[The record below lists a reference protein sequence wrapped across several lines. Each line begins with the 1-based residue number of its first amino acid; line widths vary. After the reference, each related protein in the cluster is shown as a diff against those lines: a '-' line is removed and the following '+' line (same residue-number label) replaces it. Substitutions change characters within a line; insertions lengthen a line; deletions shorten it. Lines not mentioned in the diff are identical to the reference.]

1 MRTATE
7 KYHAVLEGKL
17 QEAEFVRQMRQA
29 YPQFI
34 TQWNGYKDSI
44 SILKSKSLI
53 FEKKEV
59 KKDIDVLADQFP
71 LNTVE
76 RGIDAELENMG
87 IDSTGNVYKED
98 YMKAR
103 IKVIA
108 NLQKDANHYIN
119 LVAGE
124 SAKVDKH
131 DKMVEPKKGNEVDVH
146 NGLKKADL
154 KENHIGESNQE
165 ESIANYII
173 KHYSNPKTGKSLID
187 DEIIGDFFKTH
198 PESRDQEPQD
208 ALENFEEY
216 LSVNYETGSDL
227 KESYNKETLLKKLGN
242 ADDATIQTG
251 NGREYIIYNPD
262 SNNDENAAMWH
273 DDAVVAL
280 DQDGGEHEIPYSKIG
295 LVMVAEAKPVNEYD
309 QTDAVADYIKDY
321 YRNPKTGKSL
331 IDDEIISDFYKTHPE
346 WEEQADG
353 SDQGMQDVL
362 DNFQEFLSVNFE
374 MPGDY
379 MQEAEDLRLEPEDT
393 DNPDETLMDIGRGYI
408 EGFNRPHSLTNGD
421 LETLGKKIVDSLYK
435 GDIGAAKAKFVAEA
449 MSDDEM
455 KNIAK
460 YGKDTDM
467 AAIGNLYKLGQ
478 KFTTDFDYEG
488 MLKAGTK
495 VRLNT
500 PVDQLQQLFDSFED
514 VNYHREGEF
523 LSYAIDAIRE
533 KDKTAALNYIRDFKK
548 ACKKTLESFN
558 EGASKVRKQLEGTDA
573 FNTNMKAPLE
583 DEEGLADV
591 EEVINERVGSLQEF
605 IALIKDRAE
614 ENGTSE
620 REEAEEVMYA
630 IGDHYNIGVDVLKGP
645 WDDDDDLKLH
655 EGRRRKTQ
663 GGKVVTEND
672 YETGGYVESMG
683 PLFDRGVNMLIKAWE
698 EWKMGPMTEPGMIE
712 FAKKDVLS
720 YLETQFMVENLEEAK
735 GKDHDGDGDVDKDD
749 YMAGK
754 DAAIKK
760 AMGKEKVV
768 KENIKSI
775 ILKVL
780 EEGVINEAAT
790 NALAEFSETYGDY
803 EGMKQAIISLQDV
816 VTDIESY
823 YDKTRTKIQKVYD
836 TLGDIRNEEGLKVG
850 GFLAPAIEQSFN
862 KDLRPAVKGGFTK
875 GLSQPKV
882 RVISQADI
890 DAHNSGES
898 PLGEEEKQNVFS
910 PRTINRAL

>member
-34 TQWNGYKDSI
+34 TQWNGYKDSV
-44 SILKSKSLI
+44 SILKQKSLI

-71 LNTVE
+71 INVVE
-76 RGIDAELENMG
+76 RGIDAELEAQG
-87 IDSTGNVYKED
+87 IDSTGNVSKED

-119 LVAGE
+119 LIAGE
-124 SAKVDKH
+124 SSKVDKH
-131 DKMVEPKKGNEVDVH
+131 DQMVEPKKGNEVDVH

-154 KENHIGESNQE
+154 KENHTKPVNEYDQADSV
-165 ESIANYII
+165 ADYI
-173 KHYSNPKTGKSLID
+173 KKYYANPKTGKSLID
-187 DEIIGDFFKTH
+187 DEII
-198 PESRDQEPQD
+198 
-208 ALENFEEY
+208 N
-216 LSVNYETGSDL
+216 
-227 KESYNKETLLKKLGN
+227 
-242 ADDATIQTG
+242 
-251 NGREYIIYNPD
+251 
-262 SNNDENAAMWH
+262 
-273 DDAVVAL
+273 
-280 DQDGGEHEIPYSKIG
+280 
-295 LVMVAEAKPVNEYD
+295 
-309 QTDAVADYIKDY
+309 
-321 YRNPKTGKSL
+321 
-331 IDDEIISDFYKTHPE
+331 DFYKTHPE

-353 SDQGMQDVL
+353 SDEGMQAVM
-362 DNFQEFLSVNFE
+362 DNFQEFLSVNYE
-374 MPGDY
+374 SGADY
-379 MQEAEDLRLEPEDT
+379 MQEKVAKSAEDVIDPADYGA
-393 DNPDETLMDIGRGYI
+393 IGQGYLK
-408 EGFNRPHSLTNGD
+408 GFNKPHSLD
-421 LETLGKKIVDSLYK
+421 ADQLETLGRKVVDSLHK
-435 GDIGAAKAKFVAEA
+435 GDFDAAKAKFVAEA

-455 KNIAK
+455 KKIAK

-467 AAIGNLYKLGQ
+467 SAIDNLYKLGQ

-488 MLKAGTK
+488 MLKAGTR

-523 LSYAIDAIRE
+523 LSYAIDAIKE
-533 KDKTAALNYIRDFKK
+533 KDKAAALNYIKDFKK

-558 EGASKVRKQLEGTDA
+558 EGASKVRKQLE
-573 FNTNMKAPLE
+573 E
-583 DEEGLADV
+583 V

-614 ENGTSE
+614 ENGTTE

-630 IGDHYNIGVDVLKGP
+630 IGDHYNIGVDIMKGP
-645 WDDDDDLKLH
+645 WDDDNGVN

-683 PLFDRGVNMLIKAWE
+683 PLFDKGVNMLIKAWE

-720 YLETQFMVENLEEAK
+720 YLETQFMVENLEEKK
-735 GKDHDGDGDVDKDD
+735 GTDHDDDGDIDKED
-749 YMAGK
+749 YMASK

-760 AMGKEKVV
+760 AMGKEKIV

-790 NALAEFSETYGDY
+790 NALAEFSETYGGY

-850 GFLAPAIEQSFN
+850 GFLAPAIEQAFN

-875 GLSQPKV
+875 GLNQPKV

-890 DAHNSGES
+890 DAHNSGAN

-910 PRTINRAL
+910 PNTINGAL

>member
-1 MRTATE
+1 MKTATQ

-34 TQWNGYKDSI
+34 TQWNGYKDSV
-44 SILKSKSLI
+44 SILKQKSLI

-71 LNTVE
+71 INVVE
-76 RGIDAELENMG
+76 RGIDAELEAQG
-87 IDSTGNVYKED
+87 IDSTGNVSKED

-119 LVAGE
+119 LIAGE
-124 SAKVDKH
+124 SSKVDKH
-131 DKMVEPKKGNEVDVH
+131 DQMVEPKKGNEVDVH

-154 KENHIGESNQE
+154 KENHTKPVNEYDQADSV
-165 ESIANYII
+165 ADYI
-173 KHYSNPKTGKSLID
+173 KKYYANPKTGKSLID
-187 DEIIGDFFKTH
+187 DEII
-198 PESRDQEPQD
+198 
-208 ALENFEEY
+208 N
-216 LSVNYETGSDL
+216 
-227 KESYNKETLLKKLGN
+227 
-242 ADDATIQTG
+242 
-251 NGREYIIYNPD
+251 
-262 SNNDENAAMWH
+262 
-273 DDAVVAL
+273 
-280 DQDGGEHEIPYSKIG
+280 
-295 LVMVAEAKPVNEYD
+295 
-309 QTDAVADYIKDY
+309 
-321 YRNPKTGKSL
+321 
-331 IDDEIISDFYKTHPE
+331 DFYKTHPE

-353 SDQGMQDVL
+353 SDEGMQAVM
-362 DNFQEFLSVNFE
+362 DNFQEFLSVNYE
-374 MPGDY
+374 SGADY
-379 MQEAEDLRLEPEDT
+379 MQEKVAKSAEDVIDPADYGA
-393 DNPDETLMDIGRGYI
+393 IGQGYLK
-408 EGFNRPHSLTNGD
+408 GFNKPHSLD
-421 LETLGKKIVDSLYK
+421 ADQLETLGRKVVDSLHK
-435 GDIGAAKAKFVAEA
+435 GDFDAAKAKFVAEA

-455 KNIAK
+455 KKIAK

-467 AAIGNLYKLGQ
+467 SAIDNLYKLGQ

-488 MLKAGTK
+488 MLKAGTR

-523 LSYAIDAIRE
+523 LSYAIDAIKE
-533 KDKTAALNYIRDFKK
+533 KDKAAALNYIKDFKK

-558 EGASKVRKQLEGTDA
+558 EGASKVRKQLE
-573 FNTNMKAPLE
+573 E
-583 DEEGLADV
+583 V

-614 ENGTSE
+614 ENGTTE

-630 IGDHYNIGVDVLKGP
+630 IGDHYNIGVDIMKGP
-645 WDDDDDLKLH
+645 WDDDNGVN

-683 PLFDRGVNMLIKAWE
+683 PLFDKGVNMLIKAWE

-720 YLETQFMVENLEEAK
+720 YLETQFMVENLEEKK
-735 GKDHDGDGDVDKDD
+735 GTDHDDDGDIDKED
-749 YMAGK
+749 YMASK

-760 AMGKEKVV
+760 AMGKEKIV

-790 NALAEFSETYGDY
+790 NALAEFSETYGGY

-850 GFLAPAIEQSFN
+850 GFLAPAIEQAFN

-875 GLSQPKV
+875 GLNQPKV

-890 DAHNSGES
+890 DAHNSGAN

-910 PRTINRAL
+910 PNTINGAL

>member
-87 IDSTGNVYKED
+87 IDSTGNVHKED

-216 LSVNYETGSDL
+216 LSVNYESG
-227 KESYNKETLLKKLGN
+227 
-242 ADDATIQTG
+242 A
-251 NGREYIIYNPD
+251 
-262 SNNDENAAMWH
+262 
-273 DDAVVAL
+273 
-280 DQDGGEHEIPYSKIG
+280 
-295 LVMVAEAKPVNEYD
+295 
-309 QTDAVADYIKDY
+309 
-321 YRNPKTGKSL
+321 
-331 IDDEIISDFYKTHPE
+331 
-346 WEEQADG
+346 
-353 SDQGMQDVL
+353 
-362 DNFQEFLSVNFE
+362 
-374 MPGDY
+374 DY
-379 MQEAEDLRLEPEDT
+379 MQEKVANSVEDVIDPADYGA
-393 DNPDETLMDIGRGYI
+393 IGSGYLS
-408 EGFNRPHSLTNGD
+408 GFNKPHSLD
-421 LETLGKKIVDSLYK
+421 ADQLETLGRKVVNSLYK
-435 GDIGAAKAKFVAEA
+435 GDFDAAKSKFVTEA
-449 MSDDEM
+449 MSDAEM
-455 KNIAK
+455 YDIQNSNDIPQQNKT
-460 YGKDTDM
+460 YR
-467 AAIGNLYKLGQ
+467 IGD
-478 KFTTDFDYEG
+478 KFSRDFDYEG
-488 MLKAGTK
+488 MLKAGTR
-495 VRLNT
+495 VRINT
-500 PVDQLQQLFDSFED
+500 PIAQLQSLFDSFED
-514 VNYHREGEF
+514 VNYHSEGSH
-523 LSYAIDAIRE
+523 LSSAIDSIKE
-533 KDKTAALNYIRDFKK
+533 KNKIEALNHLREFKK
-548 ACKKTLESFN
+548 AIEKTLSSFN
-558 EGASKVRKQLEGTDA
+558 EGASKDRKQQEGSDA
-573 FNTNMKAPLE
+573 VNTNIKADL
-583 DEEGLADV
+583 DDDEGLADI

-605 IALIKDRAE
+605 ISLIEDRAA
-614 ENGTSE
+614 ENGTTE
-620 REEAEEVMYA
+620 VEEAEEVMYA
-630 IGDHYNIGVDVLKGP
+630 LGEHYSFGVDILHGP
-645 WDDDDDLKLH
+645 KAPIK
-655 EGRRRKTQ
+655 EGRRKKTQ

-683 PLFDRGVNMLIKAWE
+683 PLFDRGVNMLINAWE

-720 YLETQFMVENLEEAK
+720 YLETQFMVENLEEKK
-735 GKDHDGDGDVDKDD
+735 GKDLDGDGDVDGDD
-749 YMAGK
+749 YKHAK
-754 DAAIKK
+754 DKAIKK
-760 AMGKEKVV
+760 AMGKDEIVR
-768 KENIKSI
+768 ENIKSI

-780 EEGVINEAAT
+780 EEGVVNEAAT
-790 NALAEFSETYGDY
+790 NALAGFSETYGEY

-850 GFLAPAIEQSFN
+850 GFLAPSIEQAFN
-862 KDLRPAVKGGFTK
+862 KDLRPAIKGGFTK

-882 RVISQADI
+882 RVISQSDI
-890 DAHNSGES
+890 DAHSSGQS

-910 PRTINRAL
+910 PRTINGAL

>member
-87 IDSTGNVYKED
+87 IDSTGNVHKED

-216 LSVNYETGSDL
+216 LSVNYESG
-227 KESYNKETLLKKLGN
+227 
-242 ADDATIQTG
+242 A
-251 NGREYIIYNPD
+251 
-262 SNNDENAAMWH
+262 
-273 DDAVVAL
+273 
-280 DQDGGEHEIPYSKIG
+280 
-295 LVMVAEAKPVNEYD
+295 
-309 QTDAVADYIKDY
+309 
-321 YRNPKTGKSL
+321 
-331 IDDEIISDFYKTHPE
+331 
-346 WEEQADG
+346 
-353 SDQGMQDVL
+353 
-362 DNFQEFLSVNFE
+362 
-374 MPGDY
+374 DY
-379 MQEAEDLRLEPEDT
+379 MQEKVANSVEDVIDPADYGA
-393 DNPDETLMDIGRGYI
+393 IGSGYLS
-408 EGFNRPHSLTNGD
+408 GFNKPHSLD
-421 LETLGKKIVDSLYK
+421 ADQLETLGRKVVNSLYK
-435 GDIGAAKAKFVAEA
+435 GDFDAAKSKFVTEA
-449 MSDDEM
+449 MSDAEM
-455 KNIAK
+455 YDIQNSNDIPQQNKT
-460 YGKDTDM
+460 YR
-467 AAIGNLYKLGQ
+467 IGD
-478 KFTTDFDYEG
+478 KFSRDFDYEG
-488 MLKAGTK
+488 MLKAGTR
-495 VRLNT
+495 VRINT
-500 PVDQLQQLFDSFED
+500 PIAQLQSLFDSFED
-514 VNYHREGEF
+514 VNYHSEGSH
-523 LSYAIDAIRE
+523 LSSAIDSIKE
-533 KDKTAALNYIRDFKK
+533 KNKIEALNHLREFKK
-548 ACKKTLESFN
+548 AIEKTLSSFN
-558 EGASKVRKQLEGTDA
+558 EGASKDRKQQEGSDA
-573 FNTNMKAPLE
+573 VNTNIKADL
-583 DEEGLADV
+583 DDDEGLADI

-605 IALIKDRAE
+605 ISLIEDRAA
-614 ENGTSE
+614 ENGTTE
-620 REEAEEVMYA
+620 VEEAEEVMYA
-630 IGDHYNIGVDVLKGP
+630 LGEHYSFGVDILHGP
-645 WDDDDDLKLH
+645 KAPIK
-655 EGRRRKTQ
+655 EGRRKKTQ

-683 PLFDRGVNMLIKAWE
+683 PLFDRGVNMLINAWE

-720 YLETQFMVENLEEAK
+720 YLETQFMVENLEESK
-735 GKDHDGDGDVDKDD
+735 GKHAKDK
-749 YMAGK
+749 
-754 DAAIKK
+754 AIKK
-760 AMGKEKVV
+760 AMGKDEIVR
-768 KENIKSI
+768 ENIKSI

-780 EEGVINEAAT
+780 EEGVVNEAAT
-790 NALAEFSETYGDY
+790 NALAGFSETYGEY

-850 GFLAPAIEQSFN
+850 GFLAPSIEQAFN
-862 KDLRPAVKGGFTK
+862 KDLRPAIKGGFTK

-882 RVISQADI
+882 RVISQSDI
-890 DAHNSGES
+890 DAHSSGQS

-910 PRTINRAL
+910 PRTINGAL

>member
-34 TQWNGYKDSI
+34 TQWNGYKDSV
-44 SILKSKSLI
+44 SILKQKSLI

-71 LNTVE
+71 INVVE
-76 RGIDAELENMG
+76 RGIDAELEAQG
-87 IDSTGNVYKED
+87 IDSTGNVSKED

-119 LVAGE
+119 LIAGE
-124 SAKVDKH
+124 SSKVDKH
-131 DKMVEPKKGNEVDVH
+131 DQMVEPKKGNEVDVH

-154 KENHIGESNQE
+154 KENHTKPVNEYDQADSV
-165 ESIANYII
+165 ADYI
-173 KHYSNPKTGKSLID
+173 KKYYANPKTGKSLID
-187 DEIIGDFFKTH
+187 DEII
-198 PESRDQEPQD
+198 
-208 ALENFEEY
+208 N
-216 LSVNYETGSDL
+216 
-227 KESYNKETLLKKLGN
+227 
-242 ADDATIQTG
+242 
-251 NGREYIIYNPD
+251 
-262 SNNDENAAMWH
+262 
-273 DDAVVAL
+273 
-280 DQDGGEHEIPYSKIG
+280 
-295 LVMVAEAKPVNEYD
+295 
-309 QTDAVADYIKDY
+309 
-321 YRNPKTGKSL
+321 
-331 IDDEIISDFYKTHPE
+331 DFYKTHPE

-353 SDQGMQDVL
+353 SDEGMQAVM
-362 DNFQEFLSVNFE
+362 DNFQEFLSVNYE
-374 MPGDY
+374 SGADY
-379 MQEAEDLRLEPEDT
+379 MQEKVAKSAEDVIDPADYGA
-393 DNPDETLMDIGRGYI
+393 IGQGYLK
-408 EGFNRPHSLTNGD
+408 GFNKPHSLD
-421 LETLGKKIVDSLYK
+421 ADQLETLGRKVVDSLHK
-435 GDIGAAKAKFVAEA
+435 GDFDAAKAKFVKEA

-455 KNIAK
+455 ARIAK

-467 AAIGNLYKLGQ
+467 KSIDKLYKLGQ
-478 KFTTDFDYEG
+478 MFSSDFDYEG
-488 MLKAGTK
+488 MLKAGLK

-500 PVDQLQQLFDSFED
+500 PIDKMQALFDSFED
-514 VNYHREGEF
+514 VNYHTEGSH
-523 LSYAIDAIRE
+523 LSYAIDAAKEGNKAEVLDNLKKFR
-533 KDKTAALNYIRDFKK
+533 AAI
-548 ACKKTLESFN
+548 KKTLSSFN
-558 EGASKVRKQLEGTDA
+558 EGVSKVRKQLEGSDPVNTDMTA
-573 FNTNMKAPLE
+573 DL
-583 DEEGLADV
+583 DDDEGLADV

-605 IALIKDRAE
+605 IALIQDRAE
-614 ENGTSE
+614 ENDTSE

-630 IGDHYNIGVDVLKGP
+630 IGDHYNIGVDIMKGP
-645 WDDDDDLKLH
+645 WDDDNGVN

-683 PLFDRGVNMLIKAWE
+683 PLFDKGVNMLIKAWE

-720 YLETQFMVENLEEAK
+720 YLETQFMVENLEEKK
-735 GKDHDGDGDVDKDD
+735 GTDHDDDGDIDKED
-749 YMAGK
+749 YMASK

-760 AMGKEKVV
+760 AMGKEKIV

-790 NALAEFSETYGDY
+790 NALAEFSETYGGY

-850 GFLAPAIEQSFN
+850 GFLAPAIEQAFN

-875 GLSQPKV
+875 GLNQPKV

-890 DAHNSGES
+890 DAHNSGAN

-910 PRTINRAL
+910 PNTINGAL

>member
-34 TQWNGYKDSI
+34 TQWNGYKDSV
-44 SILKSKSLI
+44 SILKQKSLI
-53 FEKKEV
+53 FEKKEAKV
-59 KKDIDVLADQFP
+59 KDIDVIADQFP

-76 RGIDAELENMG
+76 RGIDMELESMG
-87 IDSTGNVYKED
+87 IDSTGNVSKED

-103 IKVIA
+103 VKVIA

-131 DKMVEPKKGNEVDVH
+131 DKLVEPKKGNEVDVH

-154 KENHIGESNQE
+154 KE
-165 ESIANYII
+165 
-173 KHYSNPKTGKSLID
+173 
-187 DEIIGDFFKTH
+187 
-198 PESRDQEPQD
+198 
-208 ALENFEEY
+208 
-216 LSVNYETGSDL
+216 
-227 KESYNKETLLKKLGN
+227 SYNKQTLLKKLGS
-242 ADDATIQTG
+242 ADDARIQTG

-262 SNNDENAAMWH
+262 SNNDDNAAMWH
-273 DDAVVAL
+273 DDSVFAL
-280 DQDGGEHEIPYSKIG
+280 DQDGGEHEIHYKDIG
-295 LVMVAEAKPVNEYD
+295 LVMVDESKPVNEYD

-353 SDQGMQDVL
+353 SEQGMQDVL

-379 MQEAEDLRLEPEDT
+379 MQEKVAKSVEDVIDPADYGS
-393 DNPDETLMDIGRGYI
+393 IAQGYLK
-408 EGFNRPHSLTNGD
+408 GFNKPHSLD
-421 LETLGKKIVDSLYK
+421 LDQLETLGRKVVDSLYK
-435 GDIGAAKAKFVAEA
+435 GDFDAAKAKFVTEA

-455 KNIAK
+455 KKIAK

-467 AAIGNLYKLGQ
+467 SAIDNLYKLGQ

-488 MLKAGTK
+488 MLKAGTR

-523 LSYAIDAIRE
+523 LSYAIDAIKE
-533 KDKTAALNYIRDFKK
+533 KDKAAALNYIRDFKK
-548 ACKKTLESFN
+548 ACKETLESFN
-558 EGASKVRKQLEGTDA
+558 EGVSKVRKQLENADAVNTD
-573 FNTNMKAPLE
+573 MRSKLE
-583 DEEGLADV
+583 DDEGLADV
-591 EEVINERVGSLQEF
+591 EEGINERVGSLQEF
-605 IALIKDRAE
+605 IALIQDRAA
-614 ENGTSE
+614 ENDTTE
-620 REEAEEVMYA
+620 AEEAEEVMYA
-630 IGDHYNIGVDVLKGP
+630 LGEHYNLGVDIMHGP
-645 WDDDDDLKLH
+645 DLDRH
-655 EGRRRKTQ
+655 DVGVPRINEGRRRKTQ

-683 PLFDRGVNMLIKAWE
+683 PLFDKGVNMLIKAWE

-712 FAKKDVLS
+712 FAKRDVLD
-720 YLETQFMVENLEEAK
+720 YLATQFIEENLEEAK
-735 GKDHDGDGDVDKDD
+735 GKDHDGDGDVDGDD
-749 YMAGK
+749 YMAAK

-790 NALAEFSETYGDY
+790 NALAEFSETYGGY

-823 YDKTRTKIQKVYD
+823 YDKTRSKIQKVYD

-850 GFLAPAIEQSFN
+850 GFLAPAIEQAFN

-890 DAHNSGES
+890 DAHNSGER
-898 PLGEEEKQNVFS
+898 PLGEEEKQTVFT
-910 PRTINRAL
+910 PPTINGAL